1 MSWERP
7 FDQPVPLPGGPSA
20 RTLRDAGNYIKKLP
34 RSDRDTPEWRLA
46 IQMLIDAAEERGF
59 WAGTFLGFLLKSSGV
74 VSFFVSASAQFN
86 TRESLM
92 SRAVFFGTLLFV
104 GPFVSVSWGQN
115 KTEPPRLRPAFP
127 GGSNITFQWDYSCTS
142 GKYCSFSCPGS
153 GGARHVT
160 KLNILLGTIPV
171 GSNQAPAVFYEFSTR
186 EIPRGNG
193 FSISA
198 GLSTLSCQVNG
209 MTLDYYGP
217 R

>member
-1 MSWERP
+1 MSFHSRNVRGAQSQSTT
-7 FDQPVPLPGGPSA
+7 FRSGSSASGNRSISA
-20 RTLRDAGNYIKKLP
+20 RILGGNVP
-34 RSDRDTPEWRLA
+34 RFRA
-46 IQMLIDAAEERGF
+46 
-59 WAGTFLGFLLKSSGV
+59 V
-74 VSFFVSASAQFN
+74 VSFFVSASEQFN

-92 SRAVFFGTLLFV
+92 SRAFFFGTLLFV
-104 GPFVSVSWGQN
+104 GPFLSVSWGQN
-115 KTEPPRLRPAFP
+115 KTEPPRLGPAFP

-142 GKYCSFSCPGS
+142 GKHCSFSCPGS
-153 GGARHVT
+153 GGGRHVT

-217 R
+217 PR